1 MKLIAQQ
8 RALPVAERRHMG
20 KSRRRVVPRLEQ
32 ARWAPNP
39 GRPDPVGLLA
49 RADRGRLP
57 ELLPIKYGRM
67 AASPFGFFRGAA
79 AVMASDI
86 GRLPV
91 TGLVAQLCG
100 DAHVRNLGA
109 YAAPDG
115 HLVFDINDFDETL
128 VGPWEWDLKRL
139 AVSLVL
145 AGREAGVSDRFSV
158 QAVSS
163 MALAY
168 REAMH
173 TFAEMPV
180 LSLLRYQIRRHL
192 VDTPVHSVLL
202 KARRATPPQTLA
214 KLTKKGRGGI
224 PAFRKMRPLL
234 FPVSEATA
242 RKVLVSLRPYREELD
257 GGHRHVFDAY
267 RPVDVAFK
275 VVGTGSVGMRDYVV
289 LLLGSLPNDALFLQ
303 VKEEGRSCWAPYLRS
318 GRRSGHEGQRVAEG
332 QHALQTLSDPLLGWT
347 TIEGRP
353 CLVRQLSDHKA
364 SVGPGDLDRRGLVEY
379 ALVCGE
385 AFAKGHARTGD
396 AVALSGY
403 LGTTNRFDRA
413 LGKFA
418 IAYADQTEAD
428 FRQFLSAVRRGLL
441 RARRGS

>member
-1 MKLIAQQ
+1 M
-8 RALPVAERRHMG
+8 
-20 KSRRRVVPRLEQ
+20 PRLEQ
-32 ARWAPNP
+32 ARWAPAP

-57 ELLPIKYGRM
+57 ELLPVRYGRM
-67 AASPFGFFRGAA
+67 AASSFGFFRGAA
-79 AVMASDI
+79 ALMASDI

-91 TGLVAQLCG
+91 TGLVSQLCG

-139 AVSLVL
+139 AASFVL
-145 AGREAGVSDRFSV
+145 AGREAGVPDRVSIE
-158 QAVSS
+158 AVSS
-163 MALAY
+163 MALSY

-173 TFAEMPV
+173 AFAEMPV

-192 VDTPVHSVLL
+192 AGTPVHRVLL
-202 KARRATPPQTLA
+202 KARRATPLQTLA
-214 KLTKKGRGGI
+214 KLTRPGRGGG
-224 PAFRKMRPLL
+224 PAFRTMRPLL
-234 FPVSEATA
+234 FPVSAATA
-242 RKVLVSLRPYREELD
+242 RKVLASLGPYREELD

-267 RPVDVAFK
+267 RPADVAFK

-289 LLLGSLPNDALFLQ
+289 LLLGSLPKDALFLQ

-318 GRRSGHEGQRVAEG
+318 GRRSGHEGRRVAEG

-347 TIEGRP
+347 TIDGRP
-353 CLVRQLSDHKA
+353 CLVRQLADHKA
-364 SVGPGDLDRRGLVEY
+364 SIVPRDLNRRGLVEY
-379 ALVCGE
+379 AFVCGE

-396 AVALSGY
+396 AAAISGY

-418 IAYADQTEAD
+418 LAYADQTEAD
-428 FRQFLSAVRRGLL
+428 YRLFLSALRRGVL
-441 RARRGS
+441 RARRGV